1 MYRPK
6 TLFSTLIGAP
16 IGIKKVSKLN
26 TEKAEVKD
34 SPAPSKD
41 INSRKGS
48 QPTMNKSNG
57 KEVTKEKNKT
67 KKSTAT
73 SKKD

>member
-26 TEKAEVKD
+26 TEKASE
-34 SPAPSKD
+34 D